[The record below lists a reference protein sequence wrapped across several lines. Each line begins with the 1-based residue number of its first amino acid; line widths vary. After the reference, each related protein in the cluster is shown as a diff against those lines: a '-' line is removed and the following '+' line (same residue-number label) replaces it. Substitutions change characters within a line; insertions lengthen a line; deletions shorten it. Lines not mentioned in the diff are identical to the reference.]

1 MQRFIQW
8 LIGSTGQAPAGA
20 RDWRIGFIADHNNY
34 VVLALVAVAV
44 ALVCLTV
51 RSYRREGDAP
61 SRAKAMLAGIRIG
74 VIALMLL
81 VLFQPAVVFRFVNTL
96 YTSVAVLVDDSLS
109 MSFADRYANGADLD
123 RLSRA
128 AKLSPEEIPD
138 QSRTQIV
145 RRIMSGTDGVLAELA
160 ADHPLLLMRFST
172 DSPGR
177 DAYTQPLGAIDAVER
192 SAGPASAEPGVD
204 EELARVF
211 ADLAGTGYE
220 TNISAALRDALES
233 LQGRRVAGIVIVSDG
248 QITTPDERDRLAGT
262 LGYAAQSGVPLYSV
276 MVGDPTPPKDL
287 TVTALD
293 GPEQVRRGGRAE
305 FTVSLAHRNLGGQEV
320 TVRLLERRAGQ
331 SEWTDT
337 GLSRTVTLTG
347 PGGTRSRGVQS
358 VRIDVEPDE
367 LGELAYRA
375 EVDPRPDEVNPDD
388 NAAEARLLVSDE
400 KINVLLISAEANWE
414 FRYLKNLLLR
424 QDELYRV
431 SVWQQNADPEI
442 NQAASTGMKL
452 QALPR
457 TLEEL
462 IGNGGGELGPDP
474 DASPEQRHPG
484 YDVIILHDPAA
495 TRDGFDE
502 NFVKLLKTFVARH
515 GGGLCY
521 VAGTKHSEPTL
532 RGNQAYKPL
541 ADLLPVTLAPNT
553 VDTLERIRRTEP
565 EPWPLRL
572 TSYGLD
578 HPVTRLGGA
587 VDDSVGIWRIL
598 PGSFWSHP
606 VARIKPAARVLAVSS
621 NPTRRTDRNE
631 PEPLIAVQ
639 GVGRGQVVYMGIA
652 DTWRW
657 RFVEEG
663 AHRQRL
669 WGNIIRYLA
678 TLQPRQVVITAGGE
692 RFSAGERITLDVE
705 AYDEKFQPLTDE
717 TFEVHRI
724 DAATGEADTLV
735 LEKLAGKPGRYRKTI
750 VADKTG
756 TFELT
761 AMKDDPLAAQK
772 VASKRIVVE
781 LPQAESRRTEA
792 DAEVMSIVAS
802 RPENFLRIDEVGRL
816 AELIP
821 PGKLTADRYEAR
833 ELWDSNLTL
842 VLIVVL
848 LGVEWVL
855 RKKYNMA

>member
-8 LIGSTGQAPAGA
+8 LVGSTGSAPAGA

-44 ALVCLTV
+44 GLVYLTIH
-51 RSYRREGDAP
+51 SYRREGDAP
-61 SRAKAMLAGIRIG
+61 ARAKATLAGIRIG

-109 MSFADRYANGADLD
+109 MSFADRYAGGADLD

-128 AKLSPEEIPD
+128 TGLRPEAIPGR
-138 QSRTQIV
+138 SRTQIL
-145 RRIMSGTDGVLAELA
+145 RRMMSGPEGILAKLA
-160 ADHPLLLMRFST
+160 QDHPLLLMRFST
-172 DSPGR
+172 DSPSSE
-177 DAYTQPLGAIDAVER
+177 AYTQLLGVVDVVDRQEQGV
-192 SAGPASAEPGVD
+192 SAGETDVNED
-204 EELARVF
+204 LARMMGCLSG
-211 ADLAGTGYE
+211 AGYE
-220 TNISAALRDALES
+220 TNIPAALRAAVER
-233 LQGRRVAGIVIVSDG
+233 LQGRRVAGVVLVSDG
-248 QITTPDERDRLAGT
+248 QITTADERDRLAGA

-276 MVGDPTPPKDL
+276 MVGDPTLPKNL
-287 TVTALD
+287 IVTGLD
-293 GPEQVRRGGRAE
+293 GPEQVRRGGQAE
-305 FTVSLAHRNLGGQEV
+305 FTVSLAHRNLGGQDV
-320 TVRLLERRAGQ
+320 TVRLLVRGPGQ
-331 SEWTDT
+331 GEWTDT
-337 GLSRTVTLTG
+337 GLARTVRLTG
-347 PGGTRSRGVQS
+347 RDDVQS
-358 VRIDVEPDE
+358 RSVQSIRFDIEPDE

-375 EVDPRPDEVNPDD
+375 VVDPIPDEANPDD

-400 KINVLLISAEANWE
+400 KISVLLISAEADWE

-424 QDELYRV
+424 QDDLYRV

-452 QALPR
+452 RALPR
-457 TLEEL
+457 TLEQI
-462 IGNGGGELGPDP
+462 IGTGGDP
-474 DASPEQRHPG
+474 SVDDDGQTRHVG
-484 YDVIILHDPAA
+484 YDVIILHDPMA
-495 TRDGFDE
+495 TEDGFDE
-502 NFVKLLKTFVARH
+502 TFVNLLKTFVARH

-521 VAGTKHSEPTL
+521 IAGTKYSESVL
-532 RGNQAYKPL
+532 RGHEDYRAL

-553 VDTLERIRRTEP
+553 VETLERIRKAQP
-565 EPWPLRL
+565 EPWPVGL

-578 HPVTRLGGA
+578 HPVTRLGGSA
-587 VDDSVGIWRIL
+587 DDTAGVWRIL

-606 VARIKPAARVLAVSS
+606 VARTKPAARVLAVSS
-621 NPTRRTDRNE
+621 NPTRRTQRNQ

-639 GVGRGQVVYMGIA
+639 GVGRGQVLYVGFK

-663 AHRQRL
+663 AYRQRL

-717 TFEVHRI
+717 TFEVQRI
-724 DAATGEADTLV
+724 DTATGETDALV

-761 AMKDDPLAAQK
+761 AMKDDPLADQK
-772 VASKRIVVE
+772 VASKRIVVA
-781 LPQAESRRTEA
+781 LPQAELRRREA
-792 DAEVMSIVAS
+792 DAEVMSNVAS
-802 RPENFLRIDEVGRL
+802 RPENFLRIDEAGRL

-821 PGKLTADRYEAR
+821 PGRLTADRYESR

-842 VLIVVL
+842 ILIVVL
-848 LGVEWVL
+848 LGVEWIL